1 MVVLAS
7 GTGVAKI
14 FGSLSIPVITR
25 IYSPEHM
32 GVLSVF
38 VALTGM
44 LVPFG
49 TLRYSIALPLP
60 KNDGSATNLVVLCM
74 MSLCIMSSFSVLILY
89 LFAQP
94 ILEMLSMQALVPY
107 WWLLVITV
115 IGAGLYE
122 VLSQWAIREK
132 AFKPVAKTQVWQ
144 SISGAAV
151 KIGLG
156 LVGLK
161 PLGLLI
167 GHIVTQVG
175 GILSLATTFRHKFK
189 ANIRHVTKKRLLFM
203 FKRYSDFPRYRLPS
217 QFLLMFAIQAPLLFS
232 AWLFG
237 SETTGQLGLALM
249 ALALPMNLFGQSIGQ
264 AYYAEIAKIG
274 RKNPRKIY
282 ILTKNITEKL
292 FLVSIPPF
300 LVLILVGP
308 HVFSFVFGEQWR
320 EAGVF
325 SRILALYLLTQ
336 FISTPLVNALSVF
349 DKQGMF
355 LRINM
360 IRSIAIIMVFG
371 LAYLCRLSPMYAILI
386 YSIVLSVHYIFTSIS
401 VFSVIRN
408 SLA

>member
-1 MVVLAS
+1 
-7 GTGVAKI
+7 
-14 FGSLSIPVITR
+14 
-25 IYSPEHM
+25 
-32 GVLSVF
+32 
-38 VALTGM
+38 
-44 LVPFG
+44 
-49 TLRYSIALPLP
+49 
-60 KNDGSATNLVVLCM
+60 
-74 MSLCIMSSFSVLILY
+74 
-89 LFAQP
+89 
-94 ILEMLSMQALVPY
+94 
-107 WWLLVITV
+107 
-115 IGAGLYE
+115 
-122 VLSQWAIREK
+122 
-132 AFKPVAKTQVWQ
+132 
-144 SISGAAV
+144 
-151 KIGLG
+151 
-156 LVGLK
+156 
-161 PLGLLI
+161 
-167 GHIVTQVG
+167 
-175 GILSLATTFRHKFK
+175 
-189 ANIRHVTKKRLLFM
+189 M